1 MEMLVCG
8 GRLEYLHRSLP
19 KTKEV
24 KTGCNLAESSEEG
37 YSLKRA
43 NVFPMLMMCH
53 GNKRSCPVAV
63 THDSDP
69 GGPGFKYRL
78 GDRLL

>member
-1 MEMLVCG
+1 MEMFLCG
-8 GRLEYLHRSLP
+8 GRLEYLHRSPP

-24 KTGCNLAESSEEG
+24 KTGCNPAESSEEG
-37 YSLKRA
+37 HSLKRA
-43 NVFPMLMMCH
+43 DVFPVLMMCH
-53 GNKRSCPVAV
+53 GTKHSGPVSV
-63 THDSDP
+63 THVSHP